1 MSDNIKVKI
10 YISPEQTIRAS
21 VVTGPRGPKGEKGD
35 KGDKGDTGLAFKI
48 AKTYNSV
55 DALLAD
61 TSPTGILTGEFAL
74 IIIEPVDGIE
84 NPDNGKLYLW
94 DGLTYQYT
102 VDMSVQGIQG
112 PPVTEVDGG
121 EF

>member
-48 AKTYNSV
+48 AKLYPSV
-55 DALLAD
+55 TSLEAD
-61 TSPTGILTGEFAL
+61 TPPDPLVVKPGEFGL
-74 IIIEPVDGIE
+74 IVTEDPADQE
-84 NPDNGKLYLW
+84 NGRLYL
-94 DGLTYQYT
+94 
-102 VDMSVQGIQG
+102 
-112 PPVTEVDGG
+112 
-121 EF
+121 